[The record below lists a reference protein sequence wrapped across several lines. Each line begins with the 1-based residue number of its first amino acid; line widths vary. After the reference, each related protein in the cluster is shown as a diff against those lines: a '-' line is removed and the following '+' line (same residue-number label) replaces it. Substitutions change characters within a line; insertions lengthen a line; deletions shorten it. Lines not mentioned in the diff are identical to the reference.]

1 MKPKL
6 SNKKL
11 ISNFINKNNKIID
24 TKHIDKNNVFF
35 NFLIILFFVLCI
47 LFLIYRYLEKKK
59 DKKNIS

>member
-24 TKHIDKNNVFF
+24 TNHIDKNNIFF
-35 NFLIILFFVLCI
+35 NFIIILFFVLCI